1 MKSVWLFLLSFN
13 NHINRE
19 FFFMMTFFKVFDLKK
34 LKIFFLI
41 FLYVNIKNK
50 NILF

>member
-1 MKSVWLFLLSFN
+1 MKSIWLFLLSLN

-19 FFFMMTFFKVFDLKK
+19 FFYDDFFKVFDLKK